1 MKRRFD
7 FRLERVRRVRALE
20 ERVAGAERAR
30 AEGLARAA
38 EASRDKARTALERS
52 RAERETLLSGAL
64 GALDPRGVLGA
75 QRGLDAELARLR
87 RTVESARTL
96 RTQAERMAAVHRE
109 RKAAERALDEL
120 RGRARQ
126 RHDTAL
132 GKADAAELDEAA
144 QRLAEAARRRARR
157 PTDGAAREE
166 GSSPVPPR
174 ADHASGSPPPA

>member
-7 FRLERVRRVRALE
+7 FRLERVRRVRAIE
-20 ERVAGAERAR
+20 ERVAREERAR

-38 EASRDKARTALERS
+38 EASRDRARAALERS
-52 RAERETLLSGAL
+52 RAELAALLSGAL
-64 GALDPRGVLGA
+64 EPRGVLSA

-120 RGRARQ
+120 RAREKVRHGAAVARA
-126 RHDTAL
+126 D
-132 GKADAAELDEAA
+132 DAELDEAA
-144 QRLAEAARRRARR
+144 QRLDEAARSRARN
-157 PTDGAAREE
+157 TGHEE
-166 GSSPVPPR
+166 GSRAGPPR
-174 ADHASGSPPPA
+174 ADHGPGSPPPS